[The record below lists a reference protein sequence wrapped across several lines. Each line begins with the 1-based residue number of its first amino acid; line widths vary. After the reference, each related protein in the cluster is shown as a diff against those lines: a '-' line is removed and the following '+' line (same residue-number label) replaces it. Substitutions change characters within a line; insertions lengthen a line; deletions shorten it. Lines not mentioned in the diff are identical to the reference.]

1 MRIVPYDAGD
11 RISFRYIEVPDFQ
24 KVAHEIE
31 RLKEVLAGSDYKI
44 IKCYE
49 AALIGSE
56 MPYEI
61 KALHNERQLLRDKI
75 NELEARYASLYGD
88 TL

>member
-1 MRIVPYDAGD
+1 MRLNAQ
-11 RISFRYIEVPDFQ
+11 R
-24 KVAHEIE
+24 
-31 RLKEVLAGSDYKI
+31 VLASSDYKI

-49 AALIGSE
+49 AALIGYA

-75 NELEARYASLYGD
+75 NELEARYTSLSD
-88 TL
+88 DIL

>member
-31 RLKEVLAGSDYKI
+31 RSKEVLASSDYKI

-49 AALIGSE
+49 AALMGSA

-61 KALHNERQLLRDKI
+61 KELHNERQLLRDKI
-75 NELEARYASLYGD
+75 NELEARYTSLSD
-88 TL
+88 DIL